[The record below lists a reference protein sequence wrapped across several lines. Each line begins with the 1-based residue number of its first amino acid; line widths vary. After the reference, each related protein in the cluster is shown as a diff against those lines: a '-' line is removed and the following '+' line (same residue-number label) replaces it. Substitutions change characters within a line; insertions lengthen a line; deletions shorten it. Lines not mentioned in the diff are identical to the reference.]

1 MPSGLTSGRK
11 IHCLGNAVTG
21 SLQRTEEAVRRMGA
35 ALDRLEAAAATRVA
49 AGDLLLAG
57 QLRDAHDDYA
67 HLQDTTRVV
76 AARLDVTI
84 DRLRVLLEE

>member
-1 MPSGLTSGRK
+1 M
-11 IHCLGNAVTG
+11 GNAVTG
-21 SLQRTEEAVRRMGA
+21 SLQRTEEALRHLGA
-35 ALDRLEAAAATRVA
+35 ALDRLETATATRVA

-57 QLRDAHDDYA
+57 KLRDANEDYA

-76 AARLDVTI
+76 AARLDATI